1 MREGV
6 PDVDLPCNGPMEY
19 DISGYST
26 EKLPSDGT
34 HALLLVSLWTVGK
47 KEEPSWKGL
56 CKSSHEGANT
66 PGRGHRSEVWW
77 NLHIREIERPEWLE
91 YKDKA
96 VTWNVKE
103 LEVKAEA
110 LSQEWFEAAEAF

>member
-34 HALLLVSLWTVGK
+34 HALLLVSLRTVGK
-47 KEEPSWKGL
+47 KEETS
-56 CKSSHEGANT
+56 
-66 PGRGHRSEVWW
+66 
-77 NLHIREIERPEWLE
+77 
-91 YKDKA
+91 
-96 VTWNVKE
+96 
-103 LEVKAEA
+103 
-110 LSQEWFEAAEAF
+110 

>member
-1 MREGV
+1 M
-6 PDVDLPCNGPMEY
+6 
-19 DISGYST
+19 
-26 EKLPSDGT
+26 
-34 HALLLVSLWTVGK
+34 
-47 KEEPSWKGL
+47 
-56 CKSSHEGANT
+56 
-66 PGRGHRSEVWW
+66 
-77 NLHIREIERPEWLE
+77 HIREIERPEWLE